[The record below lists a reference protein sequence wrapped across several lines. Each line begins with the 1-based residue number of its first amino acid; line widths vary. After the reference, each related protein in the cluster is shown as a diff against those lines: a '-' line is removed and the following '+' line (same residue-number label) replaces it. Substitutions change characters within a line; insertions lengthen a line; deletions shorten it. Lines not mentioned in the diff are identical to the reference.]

1 MCFSSLPQ
9 HLKSFKLTAVQRSK
23 KYTHKENGHVQPYF
37 FVSGAALLFIGIYGE
52 RERAVFA
59 TISSTEKLELYLSPF
74 TAHGTFGGLQGC
86 TKRNA
91 NALCLKDIRLVDSL
105 RVQEHNRSPGFTR
118 RAEPLSSKDAL
129 REEDAE
135 RSIQIRIEQRIVE
148 VFYDI

>member
-1 MCFSSLPQ
+1 LPQ

-23 KYTHKENGHVQPYF
+23 KYTHNGNGHVQPHF
-37 FVSGAALLFIGIYGE
+37 FFSGAVLLFIGTYGE

-91 NALCLKDIRLVDSL
+91 NALRLKDICLDDSL
-105 RVQEHNRSPGFTR
+105 RVRKRNQSPDSTR
-118 RAEPLSSKDAL
+118 KVKPLTSTDAL
-129 REEDAE
+129 NDEDDEDDEE
-135 RSIQIRIEQRIVE
+135 SIQIRIEQRIVE
-148 VFYDI
+148 VAFDI